1 MTVSLGCFVAFNNH
15 VSMQNLNIC
24 IFGPITYEKEE
35 RRGEEME
42 KKAPCCHQSWPKD
55 WSNCQLVKIIFISA
69 SPLYL

>member
-1 MTVSLGCFVAFNNH
+1 
-15 VSMQNLNIC
+15 MQNLNIC
-24 IFGPITYEKEE
+24 IFVPSRMKK

-55 WSNCQLVKIIFISA
+55 WSNCQLGKTIFISA